1 MIITAIPHYD
11 NFLGNGYY
19 LVSECMDKTWYK
31 GETPEDAVNNFLQ
44 EHKYLRADDIKILEK
59 E

>member
-11 NFLGNGYY
+11 NYLGKGYY

-31 GETPEDAVNNFLQ
+31 GETPEDAVNNFLNQ
-44 EHKYLRADDIKILEK
+44 YDYLHAEDITILRK

>member
-1 MIITAIPHYD
+1 MIITAIPHHD

-19 LVSECMDKTWYK
+19 LVSECMDKTFYK

-44 EHKYLRADDIKILEK
+44 EHKYLRADDITILRK

>member
-11 NFLGNGYY
+11 NFLGKGYY
-19 LVSECMDKTWYK
+19 LVSECMDKTFYK

-44 EHKYLRADDIKILEK
+44 EHKYLRTDDIKILKK

>member
-11 NFLGNGYY
+11 NFLGKGYY
-19 LVSECMDKTWYK
+19 LVSEYMDNTFYK
-31 GETPEDAVNNFLQ
+31 GETAEDAINNFLKQ
-44 EHKYLRADDIKILEK
+44 YNFLHAEDITILEK

>member
-19 LVSECMDKTWYK
+19 LVSECMDKTFYK
-31 GETPEDAVNNFLQ
+31 GETAEDAVNNFLNQ
-44 EHKYLRADDIKILEK
+44 HNYLHAEDITILRK